1 LVATAL
7 VCLAERILT
16 LGFWLFV
23 LISDLRDFLMPG
35 FALAIEVGV
44 LVVRLHRFGKLLLSL
59 FYYYYFSG
67 EGGLSLLSLSRCFLV
82 F

>member
-1 LVATAL
+1 M
-7 VCLAERILT
+7 CLAERILT

-44 LVVRLHRFGKLLLSL
+44 LVVRLRQFGKLL
-59 FYYYYFSG
+59 FFIIFFSG
-67 EGGLSLLSLSRCFLV
+67 GGGGGSGCCLLAGAF
-82 F
+82 

>member
-1 LVATAL
+1 M
-7 VCLAERILT
+7 CLAERILT

-44 LVVRLHRFGKLLLSL
+44 LVVRLHQFGKLLSI
-59 FYYYYFSG
+59 
-67 EGGLSLLSLSRCFLV
+67 SLLRSDVWGQWVASW
-82 F
+82 